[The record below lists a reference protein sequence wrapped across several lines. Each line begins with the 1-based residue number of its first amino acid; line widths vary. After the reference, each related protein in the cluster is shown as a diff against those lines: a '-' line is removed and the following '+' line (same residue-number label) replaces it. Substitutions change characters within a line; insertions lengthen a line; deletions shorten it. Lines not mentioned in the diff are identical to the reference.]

1 MRMLVYKFMSVWLFA
16 ENEFNREIDEQNNFQ
31 YFPIQKK
38 ILVRKKILNNDYLV
52 TYVTKIMK
60 ITDIR
65 QVISNE
71 PKILPKNIKY
81 DRDFDCYLETKL
93 IKKKNPTEWID
104 RSQIFPQLEIFINKI
119 PNLVLLNA
127 PVKLNEND
135 SKKIFSFFN
144 S

>member
-1 MRMLVYKFMSVWLFA
+1 MSVWLFA
-16 ENEFNREIDEQNNFQ
+16 ESEFNWEVDEKNNFQ

-38 ILVRKKILNNDYLV
+38 KLIRKKILNDDFLV
-52 TYVTKIMK
+52 SYITKIMK

-65 QVISNE
+65 QIINNE
-71 PKILPKNIKY
+71 PQILPKNVKY
-81 DRDFDCYLETKL
+81 DRDFECYLETKL
-93 IKKKNPTEWID
+93 IKKKNKSEWID
-104 RSQIFPQLEIFINKI
+104 RAQLFPQLEIFFNKI

-127 PVKLNEND
+127 PIKLNEND

>member
-1 MRMLVYKFMSVWLFA
+1 MSVWLFA

-38 ILVRKKILNNDYLV
+38 ILVRKKILNNDFLV
-52 TYVTKIMK
+52 TYVTRIMK

-93 IKKKNPTEWID
+93 FKKKNASEWID
-104 RSQIFPQLEIFINKI
+104 RSKLFPLLEIFINKI
-119 PNLVLLNA
+119 PNLVLLSA

>member
-1 MRMLVYKFMSVWLFA
+1 MSVWLFA
-16 ENEFNREIDEQNNFQ
+16 ESEFNREIDEKNNFQ

-38 ILVRKKILNNDYLV
+38 KLIRKKILNDDFLV
-52 TYVTKIMK
+52 TYITKIMK

-65 QVISNE
+65 QIINNE

-81 DRDFDCYLETKL
+81 DRDFECYLETKL
-93 IKKKNPTEWID
+93 IKKKNKSEWIN
-104 RSQIFPQLEIFINKI
+104 RAQLFPQLEIFINKI
-119 PNLVLLNA
+119 PNLVLLDA

-135 SKKIFSFFN
+135 SKKIFIFFN

>member
-1 MRMLVYKFMSVWLFA
+1 MSVWLFA

-38 ILVRKKILNNDYLV
+38 ILVRKKILNNDFLV
-52 TYVTKIMK
+52 TYVTRIMK

-93 IKKKNPTEWID
+93 IKKKNASEYID
-104 RSQIFPQLEIFINKI
+104 RSKLFPLLEIFINKI
-119 PNLVLLNA
+119 PNLVLLSA

>member
-1 MRMLVYKFMSVWLFA
+1 MSVWLFA

-38 ILVRKKILNNDYLV
+38 ILVRKKILNNDFLV

-65 QVISNE
+65 QVTNNE

-93 IKKKNPTEWID
+93 FKKKNTSEWID
-104 RSQIFPQLEIFINKI
+104 RSELFPLLEIFINKI

>member
-1 MRMLVYKFMSVWLFA
+1 MSVWLFA

>member
-1 MRMLVYKFMSVWLFA
+1 MLVYKFMSVWLFA
-16 ENEFNREIDEQNNFQ
+16 ESEFNREIDEKNNFQ

-38 ILVRKKILNNDYLV
+38 KLIRKKILNDDFLV
-52 TYVTKIMK
+52 TYITKIMK

-65 QVISNE
+65 QIINNE

-81 DRDFDCYLETKL
+81 DRDFECYLETKL
-93 IKKKNPTEWID
+93 IKKKNKSEWIN
-104 RSQIFPQLEIFINKI
+104 RAQLFPQLEIFINKI
-119 PNLVLLNA
+119 PNLVLLDA

-135 SKKIFSFFN
+135 SKKIFIFFN